1 VLELKKVLSRKW
13 RRKRVTLR
21 ERLKEASITSL
32 VVSVLVTAVLSVVN
46 PEIQLGHFSASIDFT
61 ATSVYIVGEVF
72 GVITPWRSQGG
83 NPINTSVGIAL
94 GGVLLGSRSA
104 QALDNYYLVDF
115 NAAGSIDY
123 NVFKALLLPSQSEW
137 LGGVLNPMS
146 IKLKLNITYIS
157 ENKSITNVEYTPSVI
172 RSRED
177 GCYELQYTT
186 SIRDYYLY
194 ANAVICYYYENATL
208 RVVNNES
215 GELVISLDEYG
226 VGTARTTSI
235 VVAPKTNYTTQLT
248 GPLRLRVRGF
258 NLNYGLYWIDVRGGV
273 KTLSLIRNIHLVL
286 IPAVSVVFAVYT
298 VPALIP
304 ILKRYL
310 YAKTPR
316 LVATRL

>member
-1 VLELKKVLSRKW
+1 VLKLKRVFRVFSKKW

-21 ERLKEASITSL
+21 ERLKEAALASL
-32 VVSVLVTAVLSVVN
+32 VISVLITAVLSVVN
-46 PEIQLGHFSASIDFT
+46 PEIQLGPFSASIDFT
-61 ATSVYIVGEVF
+61 ATSVYIVGEFF
-72 GVITPWRSQGG
+72 GVITPWKSQSG
-83 NPINTSVGIAL
+83 NPINISVGIAL
-94 GGVLLGSRSA
+94 GRVLLGSRSA

-115 NAAGSIDY
+115 NATGSIDY
-123 NVFKALLLPSQSEW
+123 DVFKALLLSSRGEW

-146 IKLKLNITYIS
+146 IKLKLNVTYIN
-157 ENKSITNVEYTPSVI
+157 ENKSVTNVEYTPSVT

-186 SIRDYYLY
+186 SIRDYNLY
-194 ANAVICYYYENATL
+194 ANAVICYYYGNVTL

-226 VGTARTTSI
+226 VGTVRTTSI
-235 VVAPKTNYTTQLT
+235 VVVPKTNYTTQLT
-248 GPLRLRVRGF
+248 GPLRLKVRSF

-286 IPAVSVVFAVYT
+286 TPAVIVVFAVYT

-304 ILKRYL
+304 ILKKVL
-310 YAKTPR
+310 
-316 LVATRL
+316 TRENS